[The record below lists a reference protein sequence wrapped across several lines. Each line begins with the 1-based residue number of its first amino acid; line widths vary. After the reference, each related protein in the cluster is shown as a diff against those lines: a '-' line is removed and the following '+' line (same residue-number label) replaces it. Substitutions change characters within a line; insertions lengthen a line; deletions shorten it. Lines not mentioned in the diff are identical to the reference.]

1 MAVAANKR
9 SVMTLFSGPTDIYSH
24 QVRIVLAEKGVSFE
38 IEHVE
43 KDNPPQDLIDLNPNQ
58 SVPTLVDRELTLWE
72 SRIIMEYLDERFPHP
87 PLMPVYP
94 VARGESRLYM
104 HRIEKD
110 WYTLMNV
117 IVNGSAS
124 EADSARKQLRE
135 ELLAIAPVF
144 GQKPYFLSD
153 EFSLVDCY
161 LAPLL
166 WRLPQLGIEF
176 SGAGAKELKGYMTRV
191 FERDSF
197 LASLTEAEREMR
209 LGRGLTCMDL
219 SQLTPRRPYLLRAF
233 YEWLLDNQLTPHL
246 VVDVMLPGVHV
257 PMEYARDG
265 QIVLNIAPR
274 AVGNLEL
281 SNDEVRFNARFG
293 GVPRQV
299 SVPLAAV
306 LAIYARENGAGTMF
320 EPEAAYDED
329 VVSLND
335 DDNTAGAESET
346 VMSVIDGDKPD
357 HDDDSSPDDEPPP
370 PRGGRPALRVVK

>member
-110 WYTLMNV
+110 WYTLMNT
-117 IVNGSAS
+117 IINGSAS
-124 EADSARKQLRE
+124 EADAARKQLRE

-153 EFSLVDCY
+153 E
-161 LAPLL
+161 LL

-176 SGAGAKELKGYMTRV
+176 SGPGAKELKGYMTRV

-209 LGRGLTCMDL
+209 LGR
-219 SQLTPRRPYLLRAF
+219 S
-233 YEWLLDNQLTPHL
+233 
-246 VVDVMLPGVHV
+246 
-257 PMEYARDG
+257 
-265 QIVLNIAPR
+265 
-274 AVGNLEL
+274 
-281 SNDEVRFNARFG
+281 
-293 GVPRQV
+293 
-299 SVPLAAV
+299 
-306 LAIYARENGAGTMF
+306 
-320 EPEAAYDED
+320 
-329 VVSLND
+329 
-335 DDNTAGAESET
+335 
-346 VMSVIDGDKPD
+346 
-357 HDDDSSPDDEPPP
+357 
-370 PRGGRPALRVVK
+370 